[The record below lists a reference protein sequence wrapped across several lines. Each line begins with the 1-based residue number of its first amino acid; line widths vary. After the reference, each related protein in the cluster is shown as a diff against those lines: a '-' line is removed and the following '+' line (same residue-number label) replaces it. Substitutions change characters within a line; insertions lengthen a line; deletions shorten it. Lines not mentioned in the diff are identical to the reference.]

1 LELHS
6 SDTEDEDE
14 NESMPELLI
23 MGMSRLSKGKTH
35 EPFGLG
41 GCADTRKAAKKDQ
54 DERTAA
60 KERENQT
67 HRDKEANE
75 IREKLATQRRH
86 PLRLRMPV
94 VLPAVLGHPT
104 PRNEGRNEIEDLFQQ
119 ACPDGSSRF
128 SVAGFQG
135 GCYRQWP
142 PPYMPKLVPR
152 IALPHWYR
160 RVYDM
165 LRPLVS
171 LATEL

>member
-6 SDTEDEDE
+6 SDTEDDDE

-75 IREKLATQRRH
+75 IRERLATQASSSTA
-86 PLRLRMPV
+86 
-94 VLPAVLGHPT
+94 PANAGGPSSS
-104 PRNEGRNEIEDLFQQ
+104 I
-119 ACPDGSSRF
+119 GSSNTT
-128 SVAGFQG
+128 
-135 GCYRQWP
+135 
-142 PPYMPKLVPR
+142 K
-152 IALPHWYR
+152 
-160 RVYDM
+160 
-165 LRPLVS
+165 
-171 LATEL
+171 

>member
-1 LELHS
+1 MNHS
-6 SDTEDEDE
+6 VSVDVLT
-14 NESMPELLI
+14 PAKPQRKTK
-23 MGMSRLSKGKTH
+23 MS
-35 EPFGLG
+35 GL
-41 GCADTRKAAKKDQ
+41 RQMK
-54 DERTAA
+54 ERT
-60 KERENQT
+60 R
-67 HRDKEANE
+67 HIG
-75 IREKLATQRRH
+75 IRRPTRFGKGLRLKRRH

-119 ACPDGSSRF
+119 ACPDGFSRF

-142 PPYMPKLVPR
+142 PPYMPKWVPR